1 MDHLLHLMSAVL
13 VPLFFLGM
21 AGSMFVVLF
30 TVILDVQEIFT
41 SDEEEE
47 PGISQETARKDGLT
61 N

>member
-1 MDHLLHLMSAVL
+1 MDHLLHAMSSVL

-30 TVILDVQEIFT
+30 TVILDVQQIFT
-41 SDEEEE
+41 SDEEDE
-47 PGISQETARKDGLT
+47 PGISQETTRKDGLT